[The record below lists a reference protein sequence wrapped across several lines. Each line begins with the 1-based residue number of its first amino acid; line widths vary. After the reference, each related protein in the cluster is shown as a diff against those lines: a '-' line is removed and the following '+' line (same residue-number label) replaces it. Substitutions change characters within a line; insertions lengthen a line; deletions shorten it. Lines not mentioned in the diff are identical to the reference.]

1 MKKDRI
7 EYRTIATADQ
17 DTLRPQRAISRT
29 VWHGS
34 VYYLTGVFV
43 AEAAMTIL
51 NDHTMAKELG
61 GGILTPA
68 TLGQPFIDRL
78 YTAGYRIE
86 TTMIDD

>member
-1 MKKDRI
+1 MKKERV
-7 EYRTIATADQ
+7 EYVAITTADQ
-17 DTLRPQRAISRT
+17 DTPHPQRAISRT
-29 VWHGS
+29 VWRGS
-34 VYYLTGVFV
+34 AYYLTGIFL

-51 NDHTMAKELG
+51 NDHTIAKELG